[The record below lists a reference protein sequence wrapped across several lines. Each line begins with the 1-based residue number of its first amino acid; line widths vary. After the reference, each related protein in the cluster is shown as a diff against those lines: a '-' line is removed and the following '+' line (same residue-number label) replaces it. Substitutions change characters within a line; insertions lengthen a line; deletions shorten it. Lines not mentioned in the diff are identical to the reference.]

1 MTTIKKEGTT
11 LQKLLKEGV
20 SGLKNTS
27 GKSLSNSSD
36 DKTKNRHSVFKIG
49 CLSVIG
55 VVLLMFIF
63 TFAWL
68 ISDDE
73 GTKENSKIELLI
85 SERKFDEARSLARKI
100 EDQEPR
106 EAAISRI
113 NQAQL
118 SMYTA
123 DGNWEDAQD
132 LAVEMD
138 AMDDFKK
145 LFELNIN
152 KLLRN
157 KHYDMIFNILSTWP
171 IKSTYLPIVEDCWE
185 TQKGGMH
192 EDRGNVPY
200 NEEIQTYNR
209 LIDGVL
215 QHLLLDQN
223 IPLTKKCLSLYKE
236 EAVSIKKEKREFNTR
251 EIFKLQNKAR
261 QSAMEKLKAEG
272 INIK

>member
-1 MTTIKKEGTT
+1 M
-11 LQKLLKEGV
+11 
-20 SGLKNTS
+20 
-27 GKSLSNSSD
+27 
-36 DKTKNRHSVFKIG
+36 
-49 CLSVIG
+49 
-55 VVLLMFIF
+55 
-63 TFAWL
+63 
-68 ISDDE
+68 
-73 GTKENSKIELLI
+73 
-85 SERKFDEARSLARKI
+85 
-100 EDQEPR
+100 
-106 EAAISRI
+106 
-113 NQAQL
+113 
-118 SMYTA
+118 
-123 DGNWEDAQD
+123 
-132 LAVEMD
+132 
-138 AMDDFKK
+138 
-145 LFELNIN
+145 NIN

-157 KHYDMIFNILSTWP
+157 KQYDIIFNVLSTWHIQSP
-171 IKSTYLPIVEDCWE
+171 YFPIVEDCWE

-236 EAVSIKKEKREFNTR
+236 EAVSIKKEKREGNTR